1 MKNERNTLKNM
12 IYQYHF
18 KNGNLRLLY
27 GWYWTEAYMKTNE
40 EKLGTELKV
49 FYGGSNMHKYSK
61 LTDLLLILKYVFDEG
76 FREVT

>member
-1 MKNERNTLKNM
+1 
-12 IYQYHF
+12 
-18 KNGNLRLLY
+18 
-27 GWYWTEAYMKTNE
+27 MKTNE